1 MKVLR
6 ELDFNAR
13 QPIAQIAK
21 KTGLSKEAAH
31 YRIKQLE
38 QKGIITNYYTVI
50 DLSKIGYLF
59 CRLRY
64 ELEKVDPK
72 IEERFLDYSRH
83 MPNIG
88 WFIVRGNMN
97 IGLIVYAKSVFEAKE
112 IMDKITNKFY
122 TVVKSRTPSI
132 ATKIYHFRRN
142 YLYNTKE
149 DDYLLWGEG
158 KKVDIDETD
167 KKILILLTH
176 DARLP
181 YTKIAEKVGLT
192 SMAVMNRVKR
202 MEKEKLILGYRCA
215 LNLQKLGYT
224 HQKIILYMENI
235 SAERKKTLLQY
246 LRICPSI
253 VYITEVLDGCDLE
266 FELHLKSSD
275 QLYTFMKKLREVF
288 PEIKSFDSYPFY
300 REEIIRYIPESFE
313 TISRKTSPL

>member
-1 MKVLR
+1 MVKLSLKDMKVLR
-6 ELDFNAR
+6 ELDFHAR

-21 KTGLSKEAAH
+21 KIGLSKETTH
-31 YRIKQLE
+31 YRIRQLE

-50 DLSKIGYLF
+50 DLSKLGYLF

-72 IEERFLDYSRH
+72 IEERFLEYARG

-97 IGLIVYAKSVFEAKE
+97 IGLIVYAKTVFEAKE

-122 TVVKSRTPSI
+122 TVVKRRTPSI

-149 DDYLLWGEG
+149 EDYLLWGEG
-158 KKVDIDETD
+158 KRVDIDEID

-224 HQKIILYMENI
+224 HQKIILYIENI
-235 SAERKKTLLQY
+235 SPERKKTLIQY
-246 LRICPSI
+246 FRTCPNV
-253 VYITEVLDGCDLE
+253 VYITEVLDSCDLE
-266 FELHLKSSD
+266 FELHLKSID
-275 QLYTFMKKLREVF
+275 LLYNFMKKLRELF
-288 PEIKSFDSYPFY
+288 PEIKSFESYPFY
-300 REEIIRYIPESFE
+300 LEKIIRYVPGEF
-313 TISRKTSPL
+313 